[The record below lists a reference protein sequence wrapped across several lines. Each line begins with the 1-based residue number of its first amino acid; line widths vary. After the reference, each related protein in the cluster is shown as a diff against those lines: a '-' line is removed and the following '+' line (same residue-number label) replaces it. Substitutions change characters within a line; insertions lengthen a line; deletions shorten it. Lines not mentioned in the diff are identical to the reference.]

1 MASFRENDEAKRNRL
16 ASMTDN
22 RPEGLA
28 TGPARPSQYQGR
40 TQLREA
46 CSIRVDR
53 IVPDPN
59 QPRTEFDQEALD
71 RLAASLRERGQLQP
85 IRVRWD
91 ELSGLYV
98 VVIGERRWRA
108 ARLAGIES
116 LTCVVVAGEP
126 TADERLEDQLV
137 ENALREDLKPV
148 EQAKAYR
155 ALMVSRSLTQ
165 VQLAE
170 RLHIGQGT
178 VAKALALLALPGPIQ
193 ASVDAGE
200 IGPDA
205 AYQLTRIADPDE
217 QAKLARE
224 AAEGRLKRDELK
236 ERSST
241 PRKSRGGGK
250 VRKVTSRIFRTS
262 AGPRI
267 TVEHKRGLD
276 GAMALAA
283 LQEAVRALE
292 AELDTENHA
301 AA

>member
-1 MASFRENDEAKRNRL
+1 MSCRACTWSSSAS
-16 ASMTDN
+16 
-22 RPEGLA
+22 
-28 TGPARPSQYQGR
+28 
-40 TQLREA
+40 
-46 CSIRVDR
+46 VDR
-53 IVPDPN
+53 
-59 QPRTEFDQEALD
+59 
-71 RLAASLRERGQLQP
+71 AS
-85 IRVRWD
+85 
-91 ELSGLYV
+91 
-98 VVIGERRWRA
+98 
-108 ARLAGIES
+108 RLAGIES

-126 TADERLEDQLV
+126 TADELLEDQLV
-137 ENALREDLKPV
+137 ESCREDLKPV

-224 AAEGRLKRDELK
+224 AAEGRLKCDELK

-283 LQEAVRALE
+283 LREAVRALE
-292 AELDTENHA
+292 VELDTEDHA

>member
-22 RPEGLA
+22 RPEGLV
-28 TGPARPSQYQGR
+28 TGPAQPSQYQGR

-116 LTCVVVAGEP
+116 LTCVVIAGEP
-126 TADERLEDQLV
+126 TADELLEDQLV

-155 ALMVSRSLTQ
+155 ALMVSRGLTQ

-193 ASVDAGE
+193 ASVDAGA

-205 AYQLTRIADPDE
+205 AYQLTKVEDPAE
-217 QAKLARE
+217 QAELARG
-224 AAEGRLKRDELK
+224 AAAGWLKRDELK
-236 ERSST
+236 ERTRT

-250 VRKVTSRIFRTS
+250 VRKVTSRVFRTS

-283 LQEAVRALE
+283 LREAVRALE
-292 AELDTENHA
+292 VELDTEDHA

>member
-1 MASFRENDEAKRNRL
+1 
-16 ASMTDN
+16 
-22 RPEGLA
+22 
-28 TGPARPSQYQGR
+28 
-40 TQLREA
+40 
-46 CSIRVDR
+46 
-53 IVPDPN
+53 
-59 QPRTEFDQEALD
+59 
-71 RLAASLRERGQLQP
+71 
-85 IRVRWD
+85 
-91 ELSGLYV
+91 
-98 VVIGERRWRA
+98 
-108 ARLAGIES
+108 
-116 LTCVVVAGEP
+116 
-126 TADERLEDQLV
+126 
-137 ENALREDLKPV
+137 
-148 EQAKAYR
+148 
-155 ALMVSRSLTQ
+155 MVSRSLTQ

-267 TVEHKRGLD
+267 TVEHKRSLTAPWPWLRSERRSAPLKSSWIPRTMPRRDATPVGRAQGLTRRSHGVEHD
-276 GAMALAA
+276 PGCRVDVQEQVAVPRRLVAEPAA
-283 LQEAVRALE
+283 EIG
-292 AELDTENHA
+292 
-301 AA
+301 